1 VPILGTVV
9 ALWTGGALA
18 NRPGGRTPPTTG
30 RPSGARPARAER
42 SSPHDVGDGLA
53 TRCADDHGGSSGS
66 TSPRHLEVG
75 RRALERIGYPWEER
89 LAGWTVTFL
98 PGRAGL
104 LGGTWTY
111 ERRIEIYVRANQSV
125 EDVAFTLAHELGHA
139 VDVTHFGE
147 DERRA
152 WLAARGLDPDTR
164 WWVESGATDFGS
176 GAGDWAEAFAMHL
189 LGGAGHSRL
198 AGQPDAAQ
206 LDLVAR
212 LAGP

>member
-1 VPILGTVV
+1 MADGGRTRKWQRNRCRWWPAVPILGTVV

-89 LAGWTVTFL
+89 LAGWTVTFV

-125 EDVAFTLAHELGHA
+125 EDVAFTLAHEMGHA
-139 VDVTHFGE
+139 VDVT
-147 DERRA
+147 
-152 WLAARGLDPDTR
+152 
-164 WWVESGATDFGS
+164 
-176 GAGDWAEAFAMHL
+176 
-189 LGGAGHSRL
+189 
-198 AGQPDAAQ
+198 
-206 LDLVAR
+206 
-212 LAGP
+212 